1 MPNSR
6 ARHLRANLTDAER
19 KLWSH
24 LRLRQIEGHKFRRQ
38 RPIGPYIVDFVCLER
53 RLVIE
58 VDGSQHMQ
66 RASLDA
72 RRDAW
77 LASVGFKVLRFWDN
91 QVLNEMAAVTETIA
105 EALRVGVNPPS

>member
-1 MPNSR
+1 MPNPR
-6 ARHLRANLTDAER
+6 ARELRTNLTDAER
-19 KLWSH
+19 KLWAH

-38 RPIGPYIVDFVCLER
+38 HPIGPYIFDFVCLER

-77 LASVGFKVLRFWDN
+77 LAALRFRVLRLWDN
-91 QVLNEMAAVTETIA
+91 QVLNEMAAVTEAIA
-105 EALRVGVNPPS
+105 EALRVGVEPPS